1 MKKIL
6 TIILLCIVFVII
18 YLLQINLFSWFTIA
32 GIKPN
37 IFVILVLWIGLFTG
51 RKYGAIMGAIF
62 GFAIDILGSKV
73 IGISSIVLGIIGFAG
88 GYFEKN
94 LSKDSK
100 ITVILLV
107 MGSTAVYEI
116 FVYIYKA
123 MVLSSNIEI
132 LIFIQ
137 KLLIEIIYNA
147 LITIILYPLM
157 QKFGYK
163 MEDIFKNPQILTR
176 YF

>member
-6 TIILLCIVFVII
+6 TIIILCIVFVII

-37 IFVILVLWIGLFTG
+37 VFVILVLWIGLFTG
-51 RKYGAIMGAIF
+51 RKYGAILGTVF
-62 GFAIDILGSKV
+62 GFVIDILGSRV
-73 IGISSIVLGIIGFAG
+73 IGISAVVLGIIGFAG
-88 GYFEKN
+88 GYLEKN

-100 ITVILLV
+100 MTVILLV
-107 MGSTAVYEI
+107 MGATAVYEI
-116 FVYIYKA
+116 VVYVYKA
-123 MVLSSNIEI
+123 IILSSNIEI
-132 LIFIQ
+132 MIFVQ
-137 KLLIEIIYNA
+137 KLLIEILYNA
-147 LITIILYPLM
+147 LLTIILYPLM

-163 MEDIFKNPQILTR
+163 IEEIFKNPQILTR